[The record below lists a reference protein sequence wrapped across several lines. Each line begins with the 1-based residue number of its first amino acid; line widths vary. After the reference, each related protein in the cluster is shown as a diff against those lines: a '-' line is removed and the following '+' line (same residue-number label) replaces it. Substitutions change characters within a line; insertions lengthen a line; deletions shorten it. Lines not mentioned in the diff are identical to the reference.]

1 MYTQAGKHL
10 WTLALRLC
18 MTEMTIALPIAF
30 KHAHKAKLLRGARAA
45 TISTLMLVAYCWRMV
60 WSGQVRTVD
69 LLTLIDHRR
78 RFQPACRLSS
88 FRPILCGLLT

>member
-1 MYTQAGKHL
+1 MYMYTQAGKHL

-45 TISTLMLVAYCWRMV
+45 TISALMLAAYCWRMV
-60 WSGQVRTVD
+60 WSYQVRAVRSTD
-69 LLTLIDHRR
+69 TDR
-78 RFQPACRLSS
+78 
-88 FRPILCGLLT
+88 